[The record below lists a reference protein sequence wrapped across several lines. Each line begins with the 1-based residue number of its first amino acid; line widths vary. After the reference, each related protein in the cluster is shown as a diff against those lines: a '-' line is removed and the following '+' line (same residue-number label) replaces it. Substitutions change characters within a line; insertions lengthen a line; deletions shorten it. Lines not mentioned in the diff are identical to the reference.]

1 MRIPTGSKGEHNPK
15 AVGMGESPAGKCVE
29 KGLRH
34 ARVIVHGVGWWWTR
48 VGHRDGAGGGGCR
61 MKTRQEP
68 TTSSPPFPAETY
80 WGENCGWGR
89 EEVKKWERQR
99 GDGQQGPEVLPKAQW
114 WLHAVLPWVRSL
126 GWIWEGL
133 GEGRPAE
140 GLVQL
145 WFELPAPLQSEKP
158 NMLLSEWLTGER

>member
-1 MRIPTGSKGEHNPK
+1 
-15 AVGMGESPAGKCVE
+15 
-29 KGLRH
+29 
-34 ARVIVHGVGWWWTR
+34 
-48 VGHRDGAGGGGCR
+48 

-126 GWIWEGL
+126 G
-133 GEGRPAE
+133 
-140 GLVQL
+140 
-145 WFELPAPLQSEKP
+145 
-158 NMLLSEWLTGER
+158 